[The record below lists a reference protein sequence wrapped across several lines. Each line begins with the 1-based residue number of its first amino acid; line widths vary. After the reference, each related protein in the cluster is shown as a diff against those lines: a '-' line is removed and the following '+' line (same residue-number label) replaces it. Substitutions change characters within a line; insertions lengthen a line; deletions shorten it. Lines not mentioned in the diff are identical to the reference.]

1 MLSPSSRIA
10 IMLTCLMLLA
20 ACGSGDEPAA
30 DAATPSTEGSTTT
43 QTPTTQTPTTQ
54 TPTTEA
60 PTTTQ
65 LPTTEAPTTTA
76 PTDTSGEGPSEPVT
90 QSVMIGAM
98 TTVLSPQCTVHPEFG
113 TGSGPASFGSGALG
127 PLDDSDPPVAI
138 TDETVLC
145 SRDVEN
151 DTGTSYFAFAT
162 QSAGDAADLSA
173 WFATSSCRA
182 MAVVDSWVIVAATTR
197 DEPADS
203 SFLVLTDLLGGELTR
218 NCG

>member
-1 MLSPSSRIA
+1 MLSPSARIA

-43 QTPTTQTPTTQ
+43 QTPTTQTPTT
-54 TPTTEA
+54 EA
-60 PTTTQ
+60 PTTT
-65 LPTTEAPTTTA
+65 P
-76 PTDTSGEGPSEPVT
+76 PTDSSGEGPSEPVT

-98 TTVLSPQCTVHPEFG
+98 TTLLSPQCTVHPEFG